1 MLSEDKKWY
10 RVSLRF
16 TGDHLPVS
24 EIENWRL
31 RSFGRLCQSVKNM
44 SLHNSIL
51 TGCLVITLTSVLG
64 RQDKTRSVILP
75 EKAAQQ
81 ISQLC
86 SREGPPKF
94 DSAWTPTDDD
104 IRKME
109 SQLSR
114 ISRLRSKG
122 GIEGARIERPE
133 RYYRQYVGIVVAK
146 RKLIYINAFC
156 DEKPPSVW
164 KESIVDVC
172 DGGCSW
178 GVVYDIEKG
187 TFSDLEVNGIA

>member
-1 MLSEDKKWY
+1 L
-10 RVSLRF
+10 
-16 TGDHLPVS
+16 
-24 EIENWRL
+24 
-31 RSFGRLCQSVKNM
+31 FGRLRKSVKNM
-44 SLHNSIL
+44 LQRNLIL
-51 TGCLVITLTSVLG
+51 TGCLVLAVTSVLG
-64 RQDKTRSVILP
+64 GQDNIRSVILP

-109 SQLSR
+109 SQLLR

-122 GIEGARIERPE
+122 GIVGESIERPE

-156 DEKPPSVW
+156 DEKPPSIW
-164 KESIVDVC
+164 KERIVDVC

-178 GVVYDIEKG
+178 GVVYDVEKG
-187 TFSDLEVNGIA
+187 TFSDLEMNGIG

>member
-1 MLSEDKKWY
+1 MQLIKNHING
-10 RVSLRF
+10 LAP
-16 TGDHLPVS
+16 L
-24 EIENWRL
+24 L
-31 RSFGRLCQSVKNM
+31 FGRLCKSVKNM

-64 RQDKTRSVILP
+64 GQGKNRSVVLP
-75 EKAAQQ
+75 ETAAQQ
-81 ISQLC
+81 IARLC

-94 DSAWTPTDDD
+94 DGAWMPTDDD

-133 RYYRQYVGIVVAK
+133 GYYRQYVGIVIAN
-146 RKLIYINAFC
+146 RKFIYINAFC
-156 DEKPPSVW
+156 DDKPPSNW
-164 KESIVDVC
+164 QDSIVDVC

-178 GVVYDIEKG
+178 GVVYDIEKVA
-187 TFSDLEVNGIA
+187 FSDLEMNGIA